1 MELLAA
7 IRALQA
13 LKRPCSVELHTDSSY
28 LRNAFAQGWLENW
41 QRNGWRTK
49 GGKGKVLNQDLWQ
62 ELIQLTTTHQVQWH
76 WVKAHAGHPENERAD
91 ELLLRHGKDSLER
104 RLRSLILA
112 QRGIFRSCPQSL
124 ASQFFNIRF
133 WLLLAD
139 RPPMQFYAAKCA
151 TMLLSSSA
159 VALHSDQAQSTSTGL
174 PHRHP
179 TMIHVDSCFVV
190 THSCPKRAKNR
201 NMAIAVPTATRTKT
215 GGSSA

>member
-62 ELIQLTTTHQVQWH
+62 ELIHLTKTHQVQWH

-91 ELLLRHGKDSLER
+91 EL
-104 RLRSLILA
+104 
-112 QRGIFRSCPQSL
+112 
-124 ASQFFNIRF
+124 
-133 WLLLAD
+133 
-139 RPPMQFYAAKCA
+139 
-151 TMLLSSSA
+151 A
-159 VALHSDQAQSTSTGL
+159 VAARKGL
-174 PHRHP
+174 
-179 TMIHVDSCFVV
+179 VEKED
-190 THSCPKRAKNR
+190 
-201 NMAIAVPTATRTKT
+201 
-215 GGSSA
+215 